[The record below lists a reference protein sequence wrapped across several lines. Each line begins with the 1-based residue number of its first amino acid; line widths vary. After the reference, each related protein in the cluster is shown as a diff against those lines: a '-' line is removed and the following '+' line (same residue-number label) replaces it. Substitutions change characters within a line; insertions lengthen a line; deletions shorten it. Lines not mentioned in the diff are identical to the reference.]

1 MCGLLVTLLP
11 LTASPQPAAHPHD
24 TLAPSQA
31 VEPETLAPRQV
42 HRREIGGSEVHQYTF
57 ELGEHQF
64 AGFSVTQQ
72 GSDVVITIID
82 AKGARTRVDRPN
94 GARGREA
101 VSYIAPRG
109 GTYRLEVRTLE
120 ATAPRG
126 YYEITLNEPRPATAR
141 DESRLAAER
150 AVSEGEVLR
159 ARKTA
164 PSLQQAL
171 EKFGQ
176 AVDLWQAL
184 DEPYETAVTLYGRCL
199 THRMLGEN
207 EEAVRDCSDSAA
219 GMRAVGDNYGE
230 AVGRTGRAWAYM
242 YLGDIGKAS
251 DDFDASLLIR
261 RRIGDKPGESLDL
274 LGLGWVYVVNGDYNQ
289 ALRAFQHSLRVLEE
303 TGDSRGHYFRLAA
316 IGEVYRRTGRAAQ
329 ALEYLSQ
336 SLRLVHVTRGDPGS
350 EAETLTGIGW
360 CRFALGDMARAL
372 AAFDEALPIRHA
384 VGDRTGEAATELGL
398 AFVERAQGNLYNARQ
413 HVVAAIDIIESQRAR
428 VASQPLRL
436 SFFAQAQDYYD
447 FYIDLL
453 MQMHQLNPGAGFAA
467 AALEAS
473 ERGRA
478 RSLLDLLN
486 EAGVDVREGAP
497 ADLLERARTLRLRLN
512 SSANY
517 QQQLLS
523 ETYTT
528 AQATAAAKDVEE
540 LSAALDELEARIRQ
554 ASPRYAELTQ
564 PQPLSAAQT
573 QHEIASSDTLL
584 LEYALCRDRSFLW
597 VVSSTEVTA
606 YELPRREEIDKAAMQ
621 VRDLLT
627 TRNRTVAGET
637 SDQRRARVEAADAQY
652 EEAAARLSRLLLAPA
667 AALLKSKRLVI
678 VAPGVLQLIAFG
690 ALPAP
695 SSGGAAQPLI
705 LSHEVVTLPSAS
717 SLALLRRLSQRREP
731 PKRLIAIL
739 ADPVF
744 SRTDERFAETV
755 STNAITGAAHGA
767 PSAVAPAPG
776 GDAAKYDGQSYRN
789 MPRLFRTRW
798 EAEQVAALSPPGSAT
813 LLLDFDATPDAV
825 SSEAVMGSRII
836 HLATHAILDYAHPQL
851 SGVALSMFDRQGRA
865 RDGFLRLN
873 EISNLRLSADLVVL
887 SACRAA
893 DGRDYGGEG
902 LVGLARG
909 FMLAGVPRVVGSLWD
924 SNDKA
929 TAELMVR
936 FYRRMVKDSMSPA
949 AALRATQLEMWR
961 DKRWRHPY
969 FWAGFTLQ
977 GEWRQQEEGRI
988 VPNAHDSI
996 NDDKK

>member
-1 MCGLLVTLLP
+1 LCGLLVTLLP
-11 LTASPQPAAHPHD
+11 LTVSSQPAAHPLD
-24 TLAPSQA
+24 TLAPSQT
-31 VEPETLAPRQV
+31 VESETLAPRQV

-57 ELGEHQF
+57 ELGEHLF
-64 AGFSVTQQ
+64 ASFSVIQQ
-72 GSDVVITIID
+72 GSDIVVTIID
-82 AKGARTRVDRPN
+82 AEGARTRVDRPN
-94 GARGREA
+94 GARGRETI
-101 VSYIAPRG
+101 SYIAPQG

-120 ATAPRG
+120 TAAPRG
-126 YYEITLNEPRPATAR
+126 YYEIMLNEPRPATAR

-159 ARKTA
+159 ARKTP

-184 DEPYETAVTLYGRCL
+184 DEPYETAVALYGRCL

-230 AVGRTGRAWAYM
+230 AVGRTGRAWAYI

-251 DDFDASLLIR
+251 DDFNASLLIR

-274 LGLGWVYVVNGDYNQ
+274 LGLGWAYVVNGDYTQ
-289 ALRAFQHSLRVLEE
+289 ALSTFQNSLRVLEE

-336 SLRLVHVTRGDPGS
+336 SLRLVRVTHGDPGS

-372 AAFDEALPIRHA
+372 AALDEALPIRHA
-384 VGDRTGEAATELGL
+384 VGDRTGEASTELGL
-398 AFVERAQGNLYNARQ
+398 AFVERAQGNLYNACQ
-413 HVVAAIDIIESQRAR
+413 HVTTAIDIIESQRAR

-447 FYIDLL
+447 FYVDLL
-453 MQMHQLNPGAGFAA
+453 MQMHRLDPGAGFAA

-478 RSLLDLLN
+478 RNLLDLLN
-486 EAGVDVREGAP
+486 EAGVDVRQGVP
-497 ADLLERARTLRLRLN
+497 TDLLERERSLRLRLN
-512 SSANY
+512 SAANY
-517 QQQLLS
+517 QRQLLS

-528 AQATAAAKDVEE
+528 AQAAAAARDVEE
-540 LSAALDELEARIRQ
+540 LSAALDELESRIRQ

-564 PQPLSAAQT
+564 PQPLSAAQI

-597 VVSSTEVTA
+597 VISSTEVTA
-606 YELPRREEIDKAAMQ
+606 YELPRREEIDKTAMQ

-652 EEAAARLSRLLLAPA
+652 EQAAARLSRFLLAPA

-695 SSGGAAQPLI
+695 SPGGAAQPLI
-705 LSHEVVTLPSAS
+705 LSHEVVILPSAS
-717 SLALLRRLSQRREP
+717 SLAMLRRLSQRREP

-744 SRTDERFAETV
+744 SRTDERFTEIV
-755 STNAITGAAHGA
+755 SSTAITDAALRAPGA
-767 PSAVAPAPG
+767 VVPAPG
-776 GDAAKYDGQSYRN
+776 GDDDAAKFDGQSYRD

-798 EAEQVAALSPPGSAT
+798 EAEQIAALSPPGSAT

-836 HLATHAILDYAHPQL
+836 HLATHAILDYTHPQL

-909 FMLAGVPRVVGSLWD
+909 FTLAGVPRVVGSLWD

-936 FYRRMVKDSMSPA
+936 FYRRMVKESMSPP
-949 AALRATQLEMWR
+949 AALRAAQLEMWR
-961 DKRWRHPY
+961 DKRWRPAY
-969 FWAGFTLQ
+969 FWAGFVLQ
-977 GEWRQQEEGRI
+977 GEWL
-988 VPNAHDSI
+988 
-996 NDDKK
+996 

>member
-1 MCGLLVTLLP
+1 MFLLPQHFVTRYGGLLCGLLVTLLP

-24 TLAPSQA
+24 TLVPSQA
-31 VEPETLAPRQV
+31 VEPETLAPGQM

-64 AGFSVTQQ
+64 AGFSVNQQ
-72 GSDVVITIID
+72 GSDVVVTIID
-82 AKGARTRVDRPN
+82 AEGARTRVDRPN

-109 GTYRLEVRTLE
+109 GAYRLEVRTLE
-120 ATAPRG
+120 TAAPRG
-126 YYEITLNEPRPATAR
+126 YYEITLNELRPATAR

-159 ARKTA
+159 ARKTT

-184 DEPYETAVTLYGRCL
+184 DEPYETAVALYGRCL

-219 GMRAVGDNYGE
+219 DMSAIGDNYGE
-230 AVGRTGRAWAYM
+230 AVGRTGRAWAYI

-274 LGLGWVYVVNGDYNQ
+274 LGLGWAYVMNGDYNQ
-289 ALRAFQHSLRVLEE
+289 ALSTFEHSLQVLEE

-336 SLRLVHVTRGDPGS
+336 SLRLVRVTRGDPGS

-360 CRFALGDMARAL
+360 CHFALGDMARAL
-372 AAFDEALPIRHA
+372 AAFGEALPIRHA

-398 AFVERAQGNLYNARQ
+398 AFVERAQGNLYNARR

-428 VASQPLRL
+428 VASRPLRL

-447 FYIDLL
+447 FYVDLL
-453 MQMHQLNPGAGFAA
+453 MQMHRLNPGAGFAA
-467 AALEAS
+467 AALEAC

-497 ADLLERARTLRLRLN
+497 TDLLERERSLGLRLN
-512 SSANY
+512 SAANY
-517 QQQLLS
+517 QRQLLS
-523 ETYTT
+523 DTYTT
-528 AQATAAAKDVEE
+528 AQAAAAARDVEE
-540 LSAALDELEARIRQ
+540 LSATLDELESRIRQ

-564 PQPLSAAQT
+564 PQPLSAAQI
-573 QHEIASSDTLL
+573 QHEIAGSDTLL
-584 LEYALCRDRSFLW
+584 LEYALCRERSFLW
-597 VVSSTEVTA
+597 VVSSAEVTA
-606 YELPRREEIDKAAMQ
+606 YELPRREEIDKAAAQ
-621 VRDLLT
+621 VRALLT

-637 SDQRRARVEAADAQY
+637 SEQRRARVEAADAQY
-652 EEAAARLSRLLLAPA
+652 EEAAARLSWLLLAPA

-695 SSGGAAQPLI
+695 SSGGAARPLI

-717 SLALLRRLSQRREP
+717 SLAMLRRLSQRREP

-744 SRTDERFAETV
+744 SRADERFAETV
-755 STNAITGAAHGA
+755 SSTAITDAALRALG
-767 PSAVAPAPG
+767 AVAPTPG
-776 GDAAKYDGQSYRN
+776 GAAAAKYDGQYYRDI
-789 MPRLFRTRW
+789 PRLFRTRW

-813 LLLDFDATPDAV
+813 LLLDFDATPEAV
-825 SSEAVMGSRII
+825 ASEAVRDSRII

-851 SGVALSMFDRQGRA
+851 SGVALSMFDRQGQA

-873 EISNLRLSADLVVL
+873 EISNLRLSADIVVL

-936 FYRRMVKDSMSPA
+936 FYRRMLKDSMSPA
-949 AALRATQLEMWR
+949 AALRAAQLEMWR
-961 DKRWRHPY
+961 DKRWRPAY
-969 FWAGFTLQ
+969 FWAGFVLQ
-977 GEWRQQEEGRI
+977 GEWL
-988 VPNAHDSI
+988 
-996 NDDKK
+996 

>member
-1 MCGLLVTLLP
+1 MLLP
-11 LTASPQPAAHPHD
+11 LTALARPAAHPHSP
-24 TLAPSQA
+24 APSQA
-31 VEPETLAPRQV
+31 VEPEALTPRQA

-57 ELGEHQF
+57 ELGERQF
-64 AGFSVTQQ
+64 ASFSVNQQ
-72 GSDVVITIID
+72 GSDVVVTIID
-82 AKGARTRVDRPN
+82 AEGARTRVDRPN

-120 ATAPRG
+120 TAAPRG
-126 YYEITLNEPRPATAR
+126 YYEITLNEPRPAMAR
-141 DESRLAAER
+141 DEGRLAAER

-184 DEPYETAVTLYGRCL
+184 DEPYETAVALYGRCL

-207 EEAVRDCSDSAA
+207 EKAVQDCSDSAA

-230 AVGRTGRAWAYM
+230 AVGRTGRAWAYI
-242 YLGDIGKAS
+242 YLGNVGNAF
-251 DDFDASLLIR
+251 DDFEGSLLIR
-261 RRIGDKPGESLDL
+261 RRIGDKTGESLDL
-274 LGLGWVYVVNGDYNQ
+274 LGLGWAYVVNGKYEQ
-289 ALRAFQHSLRVLEE
+289 ALGNFQTSLRVLEE
-303 TGDSRGHYFRLAA
+303 AGDSRGHYFRLGA
-316 IGEVYRRTGRAAQ
+316 IGEVYRRTGRAEQ

-336 SLRLVHVTRGDPGS
+336 SLRLVRVTHNDPGS
-350 EAETLTGIGW
+350 EAETLTGIGL
-360 CRFALGDMARAL
+360 CHFALGNMLQAL
-372 AAFDEALPIRHA
+372 DAFNEALPIRQA
-384 VGDRTGEAATELGL
+384 VGDRMGAAATTLGL
-398 AFVERAQGNLYNARQ
+398 AFVERAQGNLFNARR
-413 HVVAAIDIIESQRAR
+413 HAEAAIAVIESLRAR

-447 FYIDLL
+447 FYVDLL
-453 MQMHQLNPGAGFAA
+453 MQMHRLNPRAGFAA

-486 EAGVDVREGAP
+486 EAGVDVRQGAP
-497 ADLLERARTLRLRLN
+497 ADLLERERSLRLRLN
-512 SSANY
+512 SAASY
-517 QQQLLS
+517 QRQLLS

-528 AQATAAAKDVEE
+528 AQATAAEKDVEE

-564 PQPLSAAQT
+564 PQPLSAAQI
-573 QHEIASSDTLL
+573 QQEIAGSETLL
-584 LEYALCRDRSFLW
+584 LEYAICRERSFLW
-597 VVSSTEVTA
+597 VVSSAEVA
-606 YELPRREEIDKAAMQ
+606 SYELPRREEIDKVAVH
-621 VRDLLT
+621 VRELLT
-627 TRNRTVAGET
+627 TRNRAVAGET
-637 SDQRRARVEAADAQY
+637 SEQRRARVEAADAQY
-652 EEAAARLSRLLLAPA
+652 EEAAARLSRILLAPA

-678 VAPGVLQLIAFG
+678 VAPGALQLIAFG

-695 SSGGAAQPLI
+695 SPGGGAQPLI

-717 SLALLRRLSQRREP
+717 SLAMLRRLSQRREP
-731 PKRLIAIL
+731 PKRFIAVL

-744 SRTDERFAETV
+744 SRADERFAETV
-755 STNAITGAAHGA
+755 SSTAITDAALRTPGQ
-767 PSAVAPAPG
+767 VAPAPG
-776 GDAAKYDGQSYRN
+776 GDYAAAKYDGQSYRD

-798 EAEQVAALSPPGSAT
+798 EAEQIAALPPRGSAT

-825 SSEAVMGSRII
+825 SSEPVRGSRII
-836 HLATHAILDYAHPQL
+836 HLATHAILDDARPQL
-851 SGVALSMFDRQGRA
+851 SGVALSMFDREGRA
-865 RDGFLRLN
+865 RDGFLRLH

-924 SNDKA
+924 SDDKA

-936 FYRRMVKDSMSPA
+936 FYRRMVRDSMSPP
-949 AALRATQLEMWR
+949 AALRAAQLEMWR
-961 DKRWRHPY
+961 DKRWRPAY
-969 FWAGFTLQ
+969 FWAGFVLQ
-977 GEWRQQEEGRI
+977 GEWL
-988 VPNAHDSI
+988 
-996 NDDKK
+996 

>member
-11 LTASPQPAAHPHD
+11 LTASPQPAAAHPHD

-42 HRREIGGSEVHQYTF
+42 YRREIGGSEVHQYTF

-72 GSDVVITIID
+72 GSDVVVTIID
-82 AKGARTRVDRPN
+82 AEGARTRVDRPN

-101 VSYIAPRG
+101 VSYIAPQG

-120 ATAPRG
+120 TAAPRG
-126 YYEITLNEPRPATAR
+126 YYEITLNEPRQATAR

-164 PSLQQAL
+164 PSLRQAL

-184 DEPYETAVTLYGRCL
+184 DEPYETAVALYGRCL

-207 EEAVRDCSDSAA
+207 VEAVGDCSDSAA

-230 AVGRTGRAWAYM
+230 AVGRTGRAWAYI

-274 LGLGWVYVVNGDYNQ
+274 LGLGWAYVVNGEYNQ
-289 ALRAFQHSLRVLEE
+289 ALSTFQHSLRVLKE

-336 SLRLVHVTRGDPGS
+336 SLRLVRITRNDPGS

-360 CRFALGDMARAL
+360 CRFALGDIAQAL

-384 VGDRTGEAATELGL
+384 VGDRTGEAATKLGL
-398 AFVERAQGNLYNARQ
+398 AFVERARGNLYNARQ

-447 FYIDLL
+447 FYVDLL

-497 ADLLERARTLRLRLN
+497 ADLLERERTLRLRLN

-517 QQQLLS
+517 QQQFLS

-528 AQATAAAKDVEE
+528 AQAAAAAKDVEE
-540 LSAALDELEARIRQ
+540 LSAALDELETRIRQ

-564 PQPLSAAQT
+564 PRPLSAAQI

-597 VVSSTEVTA
+597 VVSSTEVTS

-627 TRNRTVAGET
+627 TRNHAVAGET
-637 SDQRRARVEAADAQY
+637 PDQRRARVEAADAQY

-667 AALLKSKRLVI
+667 ATLLKSKRLVI

-695 SSGGAAQPLI
+695 SPGGAAQPLI

-717 SLALLRRLSQRREP
+717 SLAMLRRLSQRREP
-731 PKRLIAIL
+731 PKRLVSVL

-755 STNAITGAAHGA
+755 SNTAMTDAALH
-767 PSAVAPAPG
+767 APG
-776 GDAAKYDGQSYRN
+776 GAAAPGGGDRAADAKYDGQSYRD

-798 EAEQVAALSPPGSAT
+798 EAEQIAALPPPGSAT

-825 SSEAVMGSRII
+825 SSEPVRGSRII
-836 HLATHAILDYAHPQL
+836 HLATHAILDDARPQL

-865 RDGFLRLN
+865 RDGFLRLH

-924 SNDKA
+924 SDDKA

-936 FYRRMVKDSMSPA
+936 FYRRMVKDSMSPP
-949 AALRATQLEMWR
+949 AALRSAQLEMWR
-961 DKRWRHPY
+961 DKRWRPAY
-969 FWAGFTLQ
+969 FWSGFVLQ
-977 GEWRQQEEGRI
+977 GEWL
-988 VPNAHDSI
+988 
-996 NDDKK
+996 